1 MAEQQQEENAMKDP
15 RLDRAVGLCKRL
27 VSTFSYSWKRK
38 REFLAAQK
46 NMLKLPEH
54 SLKTECP
61 TRWRSRQAMIERV
74 IEQQKAIAHDM
85 DVLEAINKSLHPL
98 VKFTDA
104 LSGQKYVSVSFVK
117 PVLHLFNSSIL
128 KVKDDDTDLSRAIK
142 CKILEYLN
150 GKYSDPHIQ
159 ALLDMASTVHP
170 CFKMRYYAE
179 DNKTS
184 IQARL
189 KAEMQTVAM
198 IVIKKEVTPPEPA
211 QENTENAEAG
221 CASKKKMSLG
231 SYLKLL

>member
-1 MAEQQQEENAMKDP
+1 MPWLHNFILIMFFSVENAMKDP
-15 RLDRAVGLCKRL
+15 RIDQAVGLCKRL

-46 NMLKLPEH
+46 ELKLPEH

-61 TRWRSRQAMIERV
+61 TRWGSRQAMIERV

-150 GKYSDPHIQ
+150 EKYSDPHIQ
-159 ALLDMASTVHP
+159 ALLDMASTVDP

-189 KAEMQTVAM
+189 KVEMHTVAM
-198 IVIKKEVTPPEPA
+198 MVIKKEVH
-211 QENTENAEAG
+211 
-221 CASKKKMSLG
+221 
-231 SYLKLL
+231 